1 MKKAS
6 EIYNPDDKWGWC
18 DYKPMLKAFGEI
30 LLQVDCGQYQGD
42 SYIIIKNDDKYGYL
56 NFGWG
61 SCSGCDALQA
71 CGNICEVQE
80 LMDQLYSQIHW
91 FDSLKELKEYFST
104 KDWSLDYSWYYDDFK
119 DFVNKVIN
127 YEY

>member
-1 MKKAS
+1 MKFV
-6 EIYNPDDKWGWC
+6 EEYLRDE
-18 DYKPMLKAFGEI
+18 YRVKPLGTVTTKPYEA
-30 LLQVDCGQYQGD
+30 DCGEYQGD
-42 SYIIIKNDDKYGYL
+42 SYLIIKNDDKYGYL

-71 CGNICEVQE
+71 CTNIHDVQE
-80 LMDQLYSQIHW
+80 LMDRLYSQIQW
-91 FDSLKELKEYFST
+91 FDSLKDLKEYFST
-104 KDWSLDYSWYYDDFK
+104 KDWPLDYAWYYDKFK